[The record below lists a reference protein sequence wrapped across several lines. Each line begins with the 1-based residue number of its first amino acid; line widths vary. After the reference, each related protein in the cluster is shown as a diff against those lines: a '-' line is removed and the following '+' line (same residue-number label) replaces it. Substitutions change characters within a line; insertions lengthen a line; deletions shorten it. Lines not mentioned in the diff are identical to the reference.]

1 MITQLPKWALV
12 NKFPALYDTESLTVV
27 EQTARLYGKINEL
40 IESYNNYIELVNSEI
55 KKFTE
60 ATDANYEEFSTKIIK
75 ITEDFITTIDM
86 NIVNF
91 SRLMDE
97 NFTAQ
102 NKEISERLA
111 AQDNEIA
118 AIYNTFRNDVINTV
132 SSILA
137 EMKESGEL
145 GDTIL
150 TSLTTVEN
158 AVVNL
163 TAQLETVETE
173 IENLETRLNDF
184 EVTAG
189 RGISGAESAANQ
201 AIIDAENAANQ
212 ATANAAA
219 IQQITDGISI
229 INMSQQGLNDKIDNI
244 DTANAADHAAIE
256 ETLAIHDN
264 TINQYAGDISV
275 LKTGTTLYD
284 GALEYGES
292 MSVPVLGIGK
302 YNLVLLQTTMLD
314 TAVCYVRKAAD
325 HFYISGT
332 ICMNADS
339 VNGAQFM
346 CVDIAGVIL
355 EGGEDGKITKNTSV
369 TFTAYPAASCNISN
383 SGAQIRRIIGL
394 I

>member
-12 NKFPALYDTESLTVV
+12 NKFPALYDTESVTAV
-27 EQTARLYGKINEL
+27 EQTARVYGKINEL

-60 ATDANYEEFSTKIIK
+60 ATDSNYEEFSKKIIK

-86 NIVNF
+86 KVVNF

-118 AIYNTFRNDVINTV
+118 AIYNTFRNDILNTV
-132 SSILA
+132 STILA

-150 TSLTTVEN
+150 TSLTAVEN

-163 TAQLETVETE
+163 TARLETVEGNN
-173 IENLETRLNDF
+173 ENLASRLEEF
-184 EVTAG
+184 EVALG
-189 RGISGAESAANQ
+189 RGISGAQSTADAAN
-201 AIIDAENAANQ
+201 AAAENAANQ

-219 IQQITDGISI
+219 IQQINTDISNM
-229 INMSQQGLNDKIDNI
+229 NMSQHGLNNKIDNI
-244 DTANAADHAAIE
+244 DTANAADHVAIE
-256 ETLAIHDN
+256 ETLAVHDN
-264 TINQYAGDISV
+264 AINQYAGDISV

-292 MSVPVLGIGK
+292 MSVPVLGLGK

-314 TAVCYVRKAAD
+314 TAVCYVRKAVD

-369 TFTAYPAASCNISN
+369 TFTAYPGASCNISN